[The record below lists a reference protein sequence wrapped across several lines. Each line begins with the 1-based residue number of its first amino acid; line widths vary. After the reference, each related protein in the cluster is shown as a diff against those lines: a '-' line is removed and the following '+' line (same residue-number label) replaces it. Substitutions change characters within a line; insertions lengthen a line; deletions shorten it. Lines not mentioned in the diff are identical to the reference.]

1 LRALRRELATHWLI
15 RRALHSFRQEE
26 YRQLV
31 DILNVSTR
39 ESLAEI
45 SRDEATRLL
54 WNVIRRQPGLV
65 LLGLRGLLL
74 GKRDREFEPSGD

>member
-1 LRALRRELATHWLI
+1 
-15 RRALHSFRQEE
+15 LHYFRQEE

-31 DILNVSTR
+31 DMLNVSTR

-45 SRDEATRLL
+45 NRDEAARLL
-54 WNVIRRQPGLV
+54 WNVVRRQPQLV

-74 GKRDREFEPSGD
+74 GKR

>member
-1 LRALRRELATHWLI
+1 
-15 RRALHSFRQEE
+15 LHYFGQEE

-45 SRDEATRLL
+45 NRDEATRLL
-54 WNVIRRQPGLV
+54 WNVVRRQPRLV

-74 GKRDREFEPSGD
+74 GRRYRDLQTSGD